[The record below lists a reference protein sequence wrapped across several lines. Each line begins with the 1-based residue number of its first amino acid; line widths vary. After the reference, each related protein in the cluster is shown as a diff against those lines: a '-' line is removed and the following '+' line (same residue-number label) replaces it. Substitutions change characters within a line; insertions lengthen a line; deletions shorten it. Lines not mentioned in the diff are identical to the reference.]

1 MIQHKFEILIT
12 EHNNKHMTPEEMFKE
27 ITKALEQELGYFVA
41 DIKVNQ
47 IGFLVNDEDV

>member
-12 EHNNKHMTPEEMFKE
+12 EHNNKHMTPE